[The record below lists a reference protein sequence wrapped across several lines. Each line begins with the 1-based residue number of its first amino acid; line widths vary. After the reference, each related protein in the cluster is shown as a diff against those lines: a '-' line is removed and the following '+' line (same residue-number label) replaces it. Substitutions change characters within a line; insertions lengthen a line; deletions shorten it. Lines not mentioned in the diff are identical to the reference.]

1 MTKVTGR
8 TFRDRTSSVVAAI
21 TGLVRELAP
30 IVLYFFAAF
39 LLIFVMFKLFA
50 SQYSIEFSA
59 ATKAAVAALILGKV
73 IPTLEWA
80 QSRYR
85 FKTHRRAV
93 VVACKTFIYGLIV
106 GVLVIGEKI
115 FHGVRETGS
124 FHGGVG
130 LVIANANLDRS
141 LGIVLLLSLV
151 VGSYL
156 VLQEIYRAMGKGALF
171 KLFFALPSDNRNL
184 DSRSEVGHSGSDGC

>member
-1 MTKVTGR
+1 MTKAMGR
-8 TFRDRTSSVVAAI
+8 TFRERASTVLAAI
-21 TGLVRELAP
+21 KGLVREMAP
-30 IVLYFFAAF
+30 VVLYFFLAF
-39 LLIFVMFKLFA
+39 LLIFLMFKLFA

-59 ATKAAVAALILGKV
+59 VTKAAVAALILGKV
-73 IPTLEWA
+73 VPTLEWA

-85 FKTHRRAV
+85 FNTHRRAV
-93 VVACKTFIYGLIV
+93 VVACKTFIYGVIV
-106 GVLVIGEKI
+106 GVLVIGEKV

-124 FHGGVG
+124 FHVGVS

-156 VLQEIYRAMGKGALF
+156 VLQEIYRAMGKGTLF
-171 KLFFALPSDNRNL
+171 RLFFALPSDN
-184 DSRSEVGHSGSDGC
+184 SKGA